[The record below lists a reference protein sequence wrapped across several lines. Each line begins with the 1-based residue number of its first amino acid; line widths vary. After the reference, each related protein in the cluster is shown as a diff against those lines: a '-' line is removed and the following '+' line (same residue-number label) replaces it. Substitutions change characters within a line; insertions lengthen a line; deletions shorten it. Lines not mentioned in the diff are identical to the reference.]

1 MFREDK
7 QAICNAMCEALKL
20 TSNAGNPF
28 GNPLVEL
35 RYIKPDDPSEYH
47 GYSEVVRP
55 IFRDGTG
62 ENGYYDINV
71 SWDSGTAVI
80 IDIVNQFVRTMW

>member
-20 TSNAGNPF
+20 TSNAGYPE

-35 RYIKPDDPSEYH
+35 RYLPD
-47 GYSEVVRP
+47 GNGRYSEVVRP
-55 IFRDGTG
+55 IFADGTG
-62 ENGYYDINV
+62 TNGYYDINV